1 MEIVP
6 SRAYARSREDAVTR
20 WRTHLCLCDQTDET
34 NRGAAHAC
42 RQQDPNPYPASAGAL
57 ALGRRRVET
66 VRHDR
71 CASAHARQVPRH
83 VSATTRSARHA
94 SSLCPVLAIA
104 HWPLRLGLGPPY
116 AFAPVILYVRL
127 NCAATYRLT
136 RAHRLI
142 RSKPLGIGSACAP
155 GSTFACARQGE
166 EHNCSSGVHE
176 QAVHAA
182 RVPPKM
188 TAHPTRPN
196 VTLHSARWLSPRSS

>member
-1 MEIVP
+1 M
-6 SRAYARSREDAVTR
+6 RA
-20 WRTHLCLCDQTDET
+20 RTT
-34 NRGAAHAC
+34 
-42 RQQDPNPYPASAGAL
+42 NPYPDSAGAL
-57 ALGRRRVET
+57 ALGRRRVEPSPRRSRQRMT
-66 VRHDR
+66 AVPAVDLDR
-71 CASAHARQVPRH
+71 VARK
-83 VSATTRSARHA
+83 A
-94 SSLCPVLAIA
+94 LCPVLAIA

-127 NCAATYRLT
+127 NCAAKYRLT

>member
-1 MEIVP
+1 MQAAGPRTHIQIRQAP
-6 SRAYARSREDAVTR
+6 SRWEDVESRPSATTDAHPR
-20 WRTHLCLCDQTDET
+20 M
-34 NRGAAHAC
+34 
-42 RQQDPNPYPASAGAL
+42 
-57 ALGRRRVET
+57 
-66 VRHDR
+66 HDR
-71 CASAHARQVPRH
+71 YPRH

-104 HWPLRLGLGPPY
+104 HWPLRLGLGAPY